1 MTARLAL
8 LALLLLAPRL
18 AQAQLE
24 RCFFDNTPETR
35 TYGNKLPSGQFNT
48 FYGAGIN
55 VRCPSKKLTI
65 RADSL
70 EFYGDIRRLYL
81 VGHVVYNEPRFR
93 LSAEFLNYYVPDERI
108 VANTNVI
115 ATLPSGST
123 MKGQQVEY
131 LRVIPNVRPRTRI
144 TAIARPTITAI
155 EKDKAGKQLS
165 SSTIVGNTLVM
176 DNEELVYG
184 SGDVQIDR
192 EDVFA
197 RADSAFIDNV
207 KEYVELIQLPR
218 IEGKKGHQFTLSG
231 QRIHLYSKAKKL
243 QRVLSMRLAEA
254 KSKDLTMRADT
265 IDLRL
270 KDELLDRAVAW
281 GPGRAHADAKS
292 QNISADSI
300 DVLMPGQKV
309 REVHALRNALAEA
322 QPDSSKFITTE
333 KDWLRGDTLV
343 AKFDTVATGDTTQ
356 GPAIRQ
362 IVASGTAGSY
372 QHMPP
377 TDTVSHRPAINYVT
391 GRLITVDFAG
401 RQLRTV
407 HVIDQKNGL
416 YLEPVADTTEK
427 AAAGKR
433 APDVKRPPAKPP
445 QGP

>member
-1 MTARLAL
+1 MMRRLAVLAL
-8 LALLLLAPRL
+8 LVLAPRL
-18 AQAQLE
+18 LQAQLE

-93 LSAEFLNYYVPDERI
+93 LSAELLNYYVPDERI
-108 VANTNVI
+108 VANNNVV

-123 MKGQQVEY
+123 MKGQQLEY
-131 LRVIPNVRPRTRI
+131 LRIIPNVRPRTRI
-144 TAIARPTITAI
+144 TATARPTINAI
-155 EKDKAGKQLS
+155 EKDKSGKQLS
-165 SSTIVGNTLVM
+165 TSTITGNTLVM

-184 SGDVQIDR
+184 SGDVQLDR

-197 RADSAFIDNV
+197 RADSAFIDNT
-207 KEYVELIQLPR
+207 KEYVELMQKPR
-218 IEGKKGHQFTLSG
+218 IEGKKGRPFTLSG
-231 QRIHLYSKAKKL
+231 KRIHLFSKAKKL
-243 QRVLSMRLAEA
+243 QRVLSMESAEA
-254 KSKDLTMRADT
+254 HSKDLAMRADT

-270 KDELLDRAVAW
+270 KDEQMDRAVAW
-281 GPGRAHADAKS
+281 GPSGAHADAKS
-292 QNISADSI
+292 QNIAADSI

-309 REVHALRNALAEA
+309 REVHALRHAIAES
-322 QPDSSKFITTE
+322 QPDSSKFVTVE
-333 KDWLRGDTLV
+333 KDWLRGDTLI
-343 AKFDTVATGDTTQ
+343 AKFDTAATKDTAQ
-356 GPAIRQ
+356 GPTIRQ
-362 IVASGTAGSY
+362 IVANGTAGSY

-377 TDTVSHRPAINYVT
+377 TDTITHRPAINYVT
-391 GRLITVDFAG
+391 GRLITVDFSG

-407 HVIDQKNGL
+407 HVLDQKNGL

-427 AAAGKR
+427 ASAARK
-433 APDVKRPPAKPP
+433 APDAKRPPAKPP
-445 QGP
+445 QRP